1 MDYRAIVRTQ
11 SQIGVA
17 AANNA
22 AARARARVSA
32 ARAAA
37 EAVAQFTPKE

>member
-17 AANNA
+17 AARNTA
-22 AARARARVSA
+22 AHAT
-32 ARAAA
+32 RAAA
-37 EAVAQFTPKE
+37 AVRAVPEAAGNSPG

>member
-17 AANNA
+17 AANHA
-22 AARARARVSA
+22 AARARRAVSA
-32 ARAAA
+32 ARA
-37 EAVAQFTPKE
+37 VADGGAITPSEG